1 MDGAD
6 LLAMS
11 DEDIMNMQSP
21 PKESETVPEQT
32 EQVEPAEVVEVV
44 APVEE
49 VAETPSAQTET
60 ATPKEEPK
68 KEDIDSFSIGS
79 KPAEKPAASEASAV
93 VDYEAFYKQVMTP
106 FQANGKT
113 IELRDINEAVQLMQ
127 KGANYTRKMQD
138 IAPHRKVLMMLENN
152 GLLDEGKLS
161 YLIDLEK
168 KNPEAIKKLIKD
180 AGIDPMDID
189 TTVEPTYREG
199 NHKVTDEEAS
209 FRNVLDDLSSNPE
222 GKATLNTVHNTWDQA
237 SKEILWKNPEY
248 LTLIHQQREGGIYD
262 RIATEVERQR
272 ILGTIATNVPFLHAY
287 KAVGDKMVEANAF
300 ADLAPKTT
308 PVPVITRAAVPKSQ
322 VANGAQANAAAST
335 RSTPRKA
342 EAFVN
347 PLSMSDDEFLKHMN
361 NRV

>member
-21 PKESETVPEQT
+21 PEDGEI
-32 EQVEPAEVVEVV
+32 VEPVDKTAVEDVVT
-44 APVEE
+44 PVEE
-49 VAETPSAQTET
+49 VAETPTAQIEA
-60 ATPKEEPK
+60 ATPVAEPK
-68 KEDIDSFSIGS
+68 KEGIDSSSVGS
-79 KPAEKPAASEASAV
+79 KPEEKPAEQPAA

-272 ILGTIATNVPFLHAY
+272 ILGTIAPNTPFLHAY

-300 ADLAPKTT
+300 ADLVPKTNPT
-308 PVPVITRAAVPKSQ
+308 PVITRAAVPKPQ
-322 VANGAQANAAAST
+322 VANGDKANAAAPT

>member
-1 MDGAD
+1 MDGTD

-21 PKESETVPEQT
+21 PKEVEVVEPVEKT
-32 EQVEPAEVVEVV
+32 EPAEVVEVV
-44 APVEE
+44 TPVEE
-49 VAETPSAQTET
+49 AAETPAAQTET

-68 KEDIDSFSIGS
+68 KEESDSSSVGS
-79 KPAEKPAASEASAV
+79 KPEEKPAATEVA

-113 IELRDINEAVQLMQ
+113 IELRDISEAIQLMQ

-168 KNPEAIKKLIKD
+168 KNPDAIKKLIKD

-209 FRNVLDDLSSNPE
+209 FRSTLDDLNSNPA
-222 GKATLNTVHNTWDQA
+222 GKETLNLIHTGWDQA
-237 SKEILWKNPEY
+237 SKEVLWKNPEI
-248 LTLIHQQREGGIYD
+248 LTMIHQQREGGIYD

-272 ILGTIATNVPFLHAY
+272 VLGTIAPNTPFLHAY

-300 ADLAPKTT
+300 ADLVQKTAPT
-308 PVPVITRAAVPKSQ
+308 PVVTRAAVPKPQ
-322 VANGAQANAAAST
+322 VANGDKANAAAST

-342 EAFVN
+342 EVFVN

>member
-1 MDGAD
+1 MDGTD

-21 PKESETVPEQT
+21 PKEGEVVEPVEKT
-32 EQVEPAEVVEVV
+32 EPAEVVEVV
-44 APVEE
+44 TPVEE
-49 VAETPSAQTET
+49 AAETPAAQTET

-68 KEDIDSFSIGS
+68 KEESDSSSVGS
-79 KPAEKPAASEASAV
+79 KPEEKPAATEAA

-113 IELRDINEAVQLMQ
+113 IELRDISEAVQLMQ

-168 KNPEAIKKLIKD
+168 KNPDAIKKLIKD

-189 TTVEPTYREG
+189 TTVEPAYREG

-209 FRNVLDDLSSNPE
+209 FKEALGELNSNPA
-222 GKATLNTVHNTWDQA
+222 GKETLNIIHTGWDQA
-237 SKEILWKNPEY
+237 SKEVLWKNPEI
-248 LTLIHQQREGGIYD
+248 LTMIHQQREGGIYD

-272 ILGTIATNVPFLHAY
+272 VLGTIAPNTPFLHAY

-300 ADLAPKTT
+300 ADLVQKTAPT
-308 PVPVITRAAVPKSQ
+308 PVITRAVVPKPQ
-322 VANGAQANAAAST
+322 VVNGDKANAAASS
-335 RSTPRKA
+335 RSTAKKA

>member
-6 LLAMS
+6 LLAMP

-21 PKESETVPEQT
+21 PKEGGAVEQT
-32 EQVEPAEVVEVV
+32 AEVVEVV
-44 APVEE
+44 TPVEE
-49 VAETPSAQTET
+49 AAETPPAQTET
-60 ATPKEEPK
+60 ATPKEEPEK
-68 KEDIDSFSIGS
+68 KEGVDPSSLGS
-79 KPAEKPAASEASAV
+79 KPEEKPAVIEAA

-168 KNPEAIKKLIKD
+168 KNPDAIKKLIKD

-209 FRNVLDDLSSNPE
+209 FRSTLDDLSSNPA
-222 GKATLNTVHNTWDQA
+222 GKETLNLIHTGWDQA
-237 SKEILWKNPEY
+237 SKEVLWKNPEI
-248 LTLIHQQREGGIYD
+248 LTMIHQQREGGIYD

-272 ILGTIATNVPFLHAY
+272 VLGTIAPNTPFLHAY
-287 KAVGDKMVEANAF
+287 KAVGDKMVETNAF
-300 ADLAPKTT
+300 ADLVPKAT
-308 PVPVITRAAVPKSQ
+308 PIPVITRAAVPKPQ
-322 VANGAQANAAAST
+322 VANSDKANAAASS
-335 RSTPRKA
+335 RSTDKKA
-342 EAFVN
+342 EVFVN

>member
-21 PKESETVPEQT
+21 PKEGEVAEPVEKT
-32 EQVEPAEVVEVV
+32 EPAEVVEVV

-49 VAETPSAQTET
+49 VVETPTAQTE
-60 ATPKEEPK
+60 AVTPKEEPK
-68 KEDIDSFSIGS
+68 KEVIDPSSIGS
-79 KPAEKPAASEASAV
+79 KPEEKPAASETQAA
-93 VDYEAFYKQVMTP
+93 VDYEAFYKEMMAP
-106 FQANGKT
+106 FKANGRT
-113 IELRDINEAVQLMQ
+113 IEPKSVYELQQLKQM
-127 KGANYTRKMQD
+127 GANYTKKMQD

-168 KNPEAIKKLIKD
+168 KNPDAIKKLIKD

-209 FRNVLDDLSSNPE
+209 FRGTLDDLNSNPA
-222 GKATLNTVHNTWDQA
+222 GKETLNLIHTGWDQA
-237 SKEILWKNPEY
+237 SKEVLWKNPEI
-248 LTLIHQQREGGIYD
+248 LTMIHQQREGGIYD

-272 ILGTIATNVPFLHAY
+272 ILGTIAPNTPFLHAY

-300 ADLAPKTT
+300 ADLVQKTAPT
-308 PVPVITRAAVPKSQ
+308 PVITRAAVPKPQ
-322 VANGAQANAAAST
+322 VANGDKANAAASS
-335 RSTPRKA
+335 RSTAKKA
-342 EAFVN
+342 EVFVN

>member
-21 PKESETVPEQT
+21 PKEGEI
-32 EQVEPAEVVEVV
+32 VEPVEQAEVVEVV

-49 VAETPSAQTET
+49 VAETPPAQTEAAAPT
-60 ATPKEEPK
+60 AEPK
-68 KEDIDSFSIGS
+68 KEGIDPSSLGS
-79 KPAEKPAASEASAV
+79 KPEEKPAASETQAA
-93 VDYEAFYKQVMTP
+93 VDYEALYKSMMSP
-106 FQANGKT
+106 FKANGKT
-113 IELRDINEAVQLMQ
+113 IEPKTPEEVKQLMEM
-127 KGANYTRKMQD
+127 GANYTRKMQS

-168 KNPEAIKKLIKD
+168 KNPDAIKKLIKD

-209 FRNVLDDLSSNPE
+209 FRGTLDDLNSNPA
-222 GKATLNTVHNTWDQA
+222 GKETLNLIHTGWDQA
-237 SKEILWKNPEY
+237 SKEVLWKNPEI
-248 LTLIHQQREGGIYD
+248 LTMIHQQREGGIYD

-272 ILGTIATNVPFLHAY
+272 VLGTIAPNTPFLQAY

-300 ADLAPKTT
+300 ADLVPKAN
-308 PVPVITRAAVPKSQ
+308 PAPVITRAAVPKPQ
-322 VANGAQANAAAST
+322 VVNGAKANAAAST

>member
-21 PKESETVPEQT
+21 PKDGEAAVQT
-32 EQVEPAEVVEVV
+32 EQVESAEVVEVV

-49 VAETPSAQTET
+49 VAEAPAAQTET
-60 ATPKEEPK
+60 ATPTAEPEK
-68 KEDIDSFSIGS
+68 KEGVDPSSVGS
-79 KPAEKPAASEASAV
+79 KPEEKPAEQPAA

-113 IELRDINEAVQLMQ
+113 IELRDISEAVQLMQ

-168 KNPEAIKKLIKD
+168 KNPDAIKKLIKD

-209 FRNVLDDLSSNPE
+209 FRSTLDDLNSNPA
-222 GKATLNTVHNTWDQA
+222 GKETLNLIHTGWDQA
-237 SKEILWKNPEY
+237 SKEVLWKNPEI
-248 LTLIHQQREGGIYD
+248 LTMIHQQREGGIYD

-272 ILGTIATNVPFLHAY
+272 VLGTIAPNTPFLHAY

-300 ADLAPKTT
+300 ADLVQKTAPT
-308 PVPVITRAAVPKSQ
+308 PVITRAAIPKPQ
-322 VANGAQANAAAST
+322 VANGDKANAAASS
-335 RSTPRKA
+335 RSTAKKA
-342 EAFVN
+342 ETFVN